1 MASLDGVGEAM
12 NTWAANPPE
21 TWEQS
26 MAEAEQ
32 AAEEF
37 RSMADAFRRRA
48 EAEVEQN
55 NIAPE
60 CVEPYEE
67 AAGIASQI
75 ADHVM
80 EVANRIQQKYGE
92 VKEMADRG
100 ELPRPDWLSEG
111 AKAGT
116 GAGR

>member
-1 MASLDGVGEAM
+1 MAGLDGVAEQM
-12 NTWAANPPE
+12 NQWASNPPE

-32 AAEEF
+32 AADEF
-37 RSMADAFRRRA
+37 RGMADAFRRRA

-60 CVEPYEE
+60 CVEPYED
-67 AAGIASQI
+67 AANIMSQVG
-75 ADHVM
+75 DHIM
-80 EVANRIQQKYGE
+80 EVASRIKQKYND

-100 ELPRPDWLSEG
+100 ELPKEQFLNDGG
-111 AKAGT
+111 AKSA
-116 GAGR
+116 AGR